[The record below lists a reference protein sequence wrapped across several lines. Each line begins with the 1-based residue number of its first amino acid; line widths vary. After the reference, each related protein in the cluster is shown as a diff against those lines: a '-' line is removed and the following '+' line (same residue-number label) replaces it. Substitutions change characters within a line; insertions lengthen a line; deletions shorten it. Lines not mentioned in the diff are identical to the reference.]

1 MLGKSMYFSILKFL
15 IRSLFSNDAIFDNK
29 YFINLWKVADCIG
42 DKNSSFILEQ
52 AIFISNDLIKYKVVY

>member
-1 MLGKSMYFSILKFL
+1 MLEKIYFSILEFL

-29 YFINLWKVADCIG
+29 NFINLWKVADGVG

-52 AIFISNDLIKYKVVY
+52 AIFISNDLIKHKVIY